1 MIIVV
6 TNIALIM
13 IGISFLVNLYR
24 VYVGP
29 STMDR
34 VLALDN
40 ISSNVVG
47 FLIVF
52 AIQYNTRNFIDSMMV
67 IAILSFIGT
76 VAIAKYLA
84 FGRIIDKYPEKK
96 NVHGNYR

>member
-1 MIIVV
+1 MITVV
-6 TNIALIM
+6 TNFALIM

-24 VYVGP
+24 VYCGP

-34 VLALDN
+34 TLALDN
-40 ISSNVVG
+40 ISANVVA
-47 FLIVF
+47 FLVIF
-52 AIQYNTRNFIDSMMV
+52 AIQYRTRNFIDSMMV

-84 FGRIIDKYPEKK
+84 FGKIIEKYPERK
-96 NVHGNYR
+96 HGR